1 MNRGGRP
8 ATGDKRRALTGR
20 SNIGFQSPGPLKL
33 KLLAAAKA
41 NARSLSAEIV
51 SRLERS
57 FDRDC
62 IRRLLD
68 EREAA
73 E

>member
-1 MNRGGRP
+1 MNAPGRP
-8 ATGDKRRALTGR
+8 ATGDKRRAVTGR
-20 SNIGFQSPGPLKL
+20 SNIGFQSPGPLKVQ
-33 KLLAAAKA
+33 LLAAAKM
-41 NARSLSAEIV
+41 NGRSLSAEIV

-62 IRRLLD
+62 IRHLLD
-68 EREAA
+68 ERETA

>member
-1 MNRGGRP
+1 MKPQGRP
-8 ATGDKRRALTGR
+8 PTGDKRRAITGR
-20 SNIGFQSPGPLKL
+20 SNIGFQSPGPLKAQ
-33 KLLAAAKA
+33 LLAAAKA
-41 NARSLSAEIV
+41 NGRSLSAEIV

-57 FDRDC
+57 FYC
-62 IRRLLD
+62 